1 MSKDA
6 EKFLTV
12 AGTVAAIA
20 LLAGFVWAQAH
31 FEAAAFNNAT
41 GKNVSTWDAIWI
53 DLRVQGEG
61 K

>member
-1 MSKDA
+1 MTRDA
-6 EKFLTV
+6 ENLLTV
-12 AGTVAAIA
+12 AGCVGVVLLLIGVA
-20 LLAGFVWAQAH
+20 WAQAH

-41 GKNVSTWDAIWI
+41 GKNVSTWDALWI